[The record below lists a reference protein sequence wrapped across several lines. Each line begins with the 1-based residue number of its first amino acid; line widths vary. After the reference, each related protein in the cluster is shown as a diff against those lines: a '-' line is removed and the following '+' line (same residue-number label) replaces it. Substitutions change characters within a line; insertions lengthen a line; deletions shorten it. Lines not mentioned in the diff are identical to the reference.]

1 MKKCAQP
8 QKSNIYRTTSAFPLR
23 TAAANY
29 TFPRAR
35 AHLIC
40 NEPASAR
47 VRESRARVL
56 LHRMHNTLYN
66 DDALPHVTP
75 RARATSF
82 RHRGLPY
89 VSIIYLYRH
98 TYTYIRSRRQWYR
111 LQARRARGEQLSGDS
126 HARLRP
132 PRARAMCIERK
143 RDAAVASLF
152 IDRHLLSL

>member
-1 MKKCAQP
+1 MPNHKNQIYTEPRALSLSEQQQP
-8 QKSNIYRTTSAFPLR
+8 TILF
-23 TAAANY
+23 
-29 TFPRAR
+29 RAR